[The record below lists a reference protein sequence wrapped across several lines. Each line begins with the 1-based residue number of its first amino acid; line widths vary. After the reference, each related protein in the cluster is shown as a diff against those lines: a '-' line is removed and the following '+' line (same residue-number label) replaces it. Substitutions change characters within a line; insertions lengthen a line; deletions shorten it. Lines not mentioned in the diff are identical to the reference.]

1 MLRKEDRMESTEKYP
16 WLDDSDETKYMT
28 DKEVLERY
36 INLDNSCLTKQEKK
50 EVRSLIYKYKNAFS
64 LRDEIGTCPNIEVE
78 IGMLQTKVHF
88 Y

>member
-1 MLRKEDRMESTEKYP
+1 MESTEKYP
-16 WLDDSDETKYMT
+16 WLDDSNERKYMT

-50 EVRSLIYKYKNAFS
+50 EVRCLIYKCKDAFS
-64 LRDEIGTCPNIEVE
+64 LRDRH
-78 IGMLQTKVHF
+78 MSQ